1 VYLLLFLVGSIGFT
15 AMVALGFLSH
25 TAGDH
30 GGTHHSLGHGSGHGG
45 SHGLLGH
52 DGHHLPVHTKSA
64 TVNHSHGSKSLPSWF
79 ALSPLDIF
87 SFCLGAG
94 ATGILAA
101 SVLPAPALAIASA
114 IGALAFNFAI
124 VKPLMALLL
133 RFATK
138 PSEGLEGS
146 VAKSV
151 EAVTRFDSQGQGLV
165 RLTLDGQNVQL
176 LARLEAAEVTGG
188 TTVAKGDQLV
198 ILAVDPHR
206 NTCTV
211 TRELAV

>member
-30 GGTHHSLGHGSGHGG
+30 GGTHHSLGHGGSQGHV
-45 SHGLLGH
+45 GH
-52 DGHHLPVHTKSA
+52 DGHHLPIHTKS
-64 TVNHSHGSKSLPSWF
+64 VSPIKHSHGSKGLSRWF

-94 ATGILAA
+94 AVGILAA
-101 SVLPAPALAIASA
+101 PILPETALATSA
-114 IGALAFNFAI
+114 LLGALGFNFAV
-124 VKPLMALLL
+124 VKPLMGFLL
-133 RFATK
+133 RFASK

-146 VAKSV
+146 VAQSV
-151 EAVTRFDSQGQGLV
+151 EAITRFDGQGQGLV
-165 RLTLDGQNVQL
+165 RLILDGQNIQL

-188 TTVAKGDQLV
+188 TTVAKGDQLYIV
-198 ILAVDPHR
+198 AVDPHR

-211 TRELAV
+211 TRELAL